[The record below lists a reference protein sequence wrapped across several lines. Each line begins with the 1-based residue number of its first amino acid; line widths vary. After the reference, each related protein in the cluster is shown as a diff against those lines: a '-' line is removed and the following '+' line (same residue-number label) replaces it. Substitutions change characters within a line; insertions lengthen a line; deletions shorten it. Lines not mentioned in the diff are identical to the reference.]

1 MPSIDVFNQRDI
13 TSSRGRFSSPWSD
26 IAQQYAPRT
35 FLDALK
41 LSEFLY
47 VNNATYRK
55 ASERIVSYFITNIKL
70 SGQSD
75 GELQKFRPV
84 LENKFNVLE
93 HLNNIGCDYMAV
105 GNSISQII
113 PSFLRILKCTNCK
126 TNGLD
131 TCVNILKADFEFKVD
146 DLSFYNKCNKCGKR
160 SRHMVH
166 DYPDLN
172 PENIKLVR
180 RDPKS
185 ITIEFNQERGIANYW
200 MDIDPTVANKIK
212 GGDRYM
218 VSTTPWS
225 IIQAISKNQ
234 KYKLNPEYTYH
245 LKENSIAGL
254 RLHGWGLPSILSSF
268 KDFFRIQMLRR
279 YDETLMM
286 DYIVPMR
293 IISPRGGAAGNSIM
307 EMANMDTFKQ
317 NVQGAIMNHR
327 IDGADWNIF
336 PFPIEYQ
343 PVGGEGRNLSPREQI
358 ADEEDRLLN
367 SRGIPAQLYRGDLT
381 FQTAPAALRVFEKS
395 HQALVHGLNSATQ
408 WMVTSLS
415 RIMKSGNIDASLASV
430 TLVDDLQ
437 KESLRMQLM
446 QASIIS
452 KETGLDSMNINM
464 KAERQRIIE
473 ERKQEQRDNT
483 KAEQEMQ
490 MEQMNLNT
498 PEADAQG
505 SGGDQSQSSSPMDVQ
520 AQGEAM
526 AQQLLDPNLP
536 ETSRRQQ
543 LSAIRSNNPTLHA
556 VVIKEME
563 KLRNQAGTAG
573 YQAALPGVIAQNQQ
587 NAANAA
593 PAPTPDSAQKTAS
606 ALVEPNLKNSDLLVD
621 SALDFSKVAGAFPT
635 SIYLTRADEF
645 GLIKWGS
652 QQLGLNLDQFGDIR
666 RNGTL
671 KGSVD
676 QILGMKLIF
685 DAKETLFK

>member
-1 MPSIDVFNQRDI
+1 
-13 TSSRGRFSSPWSD
+13 
-26 IAQQYAPRT
+26 
-35 FLDALK
+35 
-41 LSEFLY
+41 
-47 VNNATYRK
+47 
-55 ASERIVSYFITNIKL
+55 
-70 SGQSD
+70 
-75 GELQKFRPV
+75 
-84 LENKFNVLE
+84 
-93 HLNNIGCDYMAV
+93 
-105 GNSISQII
+105 
-113 PSFLRILKCTNCK
+113 
-126 TNGLD
+126 
-131 TCVNILKADFEFKVD
+131 
-146 DLSFYNKCNKCGKR
+146 
-160 SRHMVH
+160 
-166 DYPDLN
+166 
-172 PENIKLVR
+172 
-180 RDPKS
+180 
-185 ITIEFNQERGIANYW
+185 
-200 MDIDPTVANKIK
+200 
-212 GGDRYM
+212 
-218 VSTTPWS
+218 
-225 IIQAISKNQ
+225 
-234 KYKLNPEYTYH
+234 
-245 LKENSIAGL
+245 
-254 RLHGWGLPSILSSF
+254 
-268 KDFFRIQMLRR
+268 
-279 YDETLMM
+279 
-286 DYIVPMR
+286 
-293 IISPRGGAAGNSIM
+293 
-307 EMANMDTFKQ
+307 
-317 NVQGAIMNHR
+317 
-327 IDGADWNIF
+327 
-336 PFPIEYQ
+336 
-343 PVGGEGRNLSPREQI
+343 
-358 ADEEDRLLN
+358 
-367 SRGIPAQLYRGDLT
+367 
-381 FQTAPAALRVFEKS
+381 
-395 HQALVHGLNSATQ
+395 
-408 WMVTSLS
+408 MVTSLS

-473 ERKQEQRDNT
+473 ERKQEQRENT

-520 AQGEAM
+520 AQGEGI

-543 LSAIRSNNPTLHA
+543 LSAIRSNNQTLHA

-593 PAPTPDSAQKTAS
+593 PVATPDAAQKTAS
-606 ALVEPNLKNSDLLVD
+606 ALVEPNLKSSDLLVD

-635 SIYLTRADEF
+635 SICLTRADEF